1 MKEEIKNKL
10 TEILESIGYHF
21 IELKFTG
28 KKQEPVIEILI
39 DSDKGI
45 NIEDCR
51 NASKVLSEYFDT
63 LDYSNYRLN
72 VSSPGIGYPM
82 RHDWQLKKAVN
93 RKIEVKFSKENQ
105 ITKVKGLLKDFDP
118 EKLIVETE
126 KGESIEI
133 ERNQIQIVK
142 EII

>member
-51 NASKVLSEYFDT
+51 NASKELSEYFDT

-82 RHDWQLKKAVN
+82 RYDWQLKKAVN

-133 ERNQIQIVK
+133 ERNQIRKVK

>member
-51 NASKVLSEYFDT
+51 NASKELSEYFDT

-82 RHDWQLKKAVN
+82 RYDWQLKKAVN